1 LQNRIEPFPQKIRLT
16 AYNMVKLMIIIV
28 QDRRSY
34 IQGVRE
40 GSTRVSEK
48 VQLIKCTTQQV
59 HKYC

>member
-16 AYNMVKLMIIIV
+16 AYNMVKLMIIIM

-40 GSTRVSEK
+40 GSTHK
-48 VQLIKCTTQQV
+48 MHNTTGTQV
-59 HKYC
+59 L